1 MQPAQPSRPGEQVM
15 ADFTAA
21 LVAMDGQAIPP
32 WVAQELADNGI
43 TLVSGECST
52 GADLIK
58 LAADADVVWVFGGST
73 VLTADCLPS
82 LPKCLAILRT
92 GNGTDNI
99 PLAAATAAG
108 IVVAITPQAG
118 GDAVADHTLALILAV
133 LRQVTSQDRLVRAGV
148 WDRDRAWPRAQLRG
162 ETLGL
167 IGFGSIARAIARRIV
182 GFDLSILAYDPFVL
196 QDVFERHGVAQRS
209 LDGVMSSSRIV
220 SLHCPLTEDT
230 YHLIGRRELRLMRPD
245 AILVN
250 TARGAVVDEEALYH
264 ALSERWISG
273 AGLDVM
279 ESEPPDP
286 ENPILTLENVIVTPH
301 IAAYSDAFWPESWR
315 QSVEA
320 IVNLAQGRW
329 PDFCANWEVIPRRTL
344 DAAGNGRP
352 SMTPIS
358 TTPSSVDR
366 QHSA

>member
-1 MQPAQPSRPGEQVM
+1 MQPAHPSHPGELGV

-21 LVAMDGQAIPP
+21 LVAMDGQAVPP
-32 WVAQELADNGI
+32 WVAQELAGNGI
-43 TLVSGECST
+43 AFVSGECLT
-52 GADLIK
+52 KADLIK
-58 LAADADVVWVFGGST
+58 LAADANVVWVFGGST

-99 PLAAATAAG
+99 PLAAATAVG
-108 IVVAITPQAG
+108 IVVAVTPQAG
-118 GDAVADHTLALILAV
+118 GDTVADHTLALILAV

-167 IGFGSIARAIARRIV
+167 IGFGSIARAIVRRLV
-182 GFDLSILAYDPFVL
+182 GFDLSILAYDPFVP
-196 QDVFERHGVAQRS
+196 QDVFERHGVEQRS
-209 LDGVMSSSRIV
+209 LDDVISSSRIV

-230 YHLIGRRELRLMRPD
+230 YRLIGRRELRLMRPD
-245 AILVN
+245 AILIN
-250 TARGAVVDEEALYH
+250 TARGLVVDEEALYK

-286 ENPILTLENVIVTPH
+286 GNPLLALDNVIITPH

-315 QSVEA
+315 QSVDA

-329 PDFCANWEVIPRRTL
+329 PDFCANPAVIPRRPL
-344 DAAGNGRP
+344 NASGNRRP
-352 SMTPIS
+352 SISTTIS
-358 TTPSSVDR
+358 TTPSPVDR
-366 QHSA
+366 